1 MDAPPP
7 SLSEELAAAL
17 PKGCGFTLHHI
28 STPPTKCEPI
38 YSPPPDAKP
47 ERTYRESHFLNVS
60 IAPAGAA
67 DPAPVVAIM
76 AIECLVYTTKHLTTI
91 FVSKADSTGFLPL
104 LPNWPAGDAPSPL
117 RTIVTTFVAFL
128 VKHRVRPGIKLVV
141 DLFARASNQYLYPG
155 SVENPAKHVSDDR
168 QLVRWW
174 TRVLHPVVTAYAA
187 PSRDPR
193 AAAPPPTVARAYL
206 LVPGAE
212 SVHTFLPGDVRLDPA
227 QRARWTQGHPLGEL
241 ARRPNAPPRCLVPRF
256 PDDPKRRFLV
266 ELDDELPEAPAAGAP
281 AGDADAGGTDGA
293 GGTGGAAAGGG
304 MAGGGMAGGGSGG
317 GGGGG
322 TDAPMADEPDAEPD
336 ATKSAGRWRSVHSLA
351 QFWELMAYRAECS
364 AGRCVGFIWIVIERP
379 EEGDLFVDLDAEGAD
394 EVDEVPAENARGV
407 EADPVN
413 WRATANGEKPSR
425 RRKKPTGPVVARLP
439 RIKSTT
445 QILKAKFPEQTQYF
459 VWPAGTRGGLVLEDK
474 DYSKAVEI
482 LLDLDFAE
490 RHIAMQS
497 TKTWIDQVKVL
508 GGLHGEWGDT
518 IVGRKPFDISAPR
531 NGLASRGAMA
541 VNVLGVKRRNTA
553 LNTAPSIG
561 DEDVKRVKVEPGEDQ
576 VNVLGAG
583 LVRKKP
589 KKMAPTQIS
598 MT

>member
-17 PKGCGFTLHHI
+17 PKGCGFTLHHL
-28 STPPTKCEPI
+28 STPPTKCEPV

-67 DPAPVVAIM
+67 DPAQVVAIM

-91 FVSKADSTGFLPL
+91 FVSKADSTGCLPL
-104 LPNWPAGDAPSPL
+104 LPNWPAGGAPSPL
-117 RTIVTTFVAFL
+117 RTIATTFVGFL
-128 VKHRVRPGIKLVV
+128 VKHRVRPGVKLVV
-141 DLFARASNQYLYPG
+141 DLFARASDQYLYPG

-174 TRVLHPVVTAYAA
+174 TRVLHPVVAVYAA
-187 PSRDPR
+187 PSSRDPR
-193 AAAPPPTVARAYL
+193 ATAASTVARAYL

-212 SVHTFLPGDVRLDPA
+212 SVHTFLPADVRLDPA
-227 QRARWTQGHPLGEL
+227 QRARWTHGHPLAEL
-241 ARRPNAPPRCLVPRF
+241 ARRPDAPPRCLVPRF
-256 PDDPKRRFLV
+256 PDDPKRRFLI
-266 ELDDELPEAPAAGAP
+266 ELDDELPEAPT
-281 AGDADAGGTDGA
+281 AGGADSAGEAEGA
-293 GGTGGAAAGGG
+293 TGDGGAAAAAAGDGAADGGNG
-304 MAGGGMAGGGSGG
+304 D

-322 TDAPMADEPDAEPD
+322 TDAPMGDEPAAESDA
-336 ATKSAGRWRSVHSLA
+336 KKRAGRWRSVHSLA

-364 AGRCVGFIWIVIERP
+364 AGRCVGFMWIVVERP
-379 EEGDLFVDLDAEGAD
+379 EEGDLFVDRSAGYAEAD
-394 EVDEVPAENARGV
+394 VVPAEPLRRAD
-407 EADPVN
+407 ADPVN
-413 WRATANGEKPSR
+413 WRATANGEKPAKSR
-425 RRKKPTGPVVARLP
+425 NKPTGPVVTRLP

-445 QILKAKFPEQTQYF
+445 QVLKARFPEHTQYF
-459 VWPAGTRGGLVLEDK
+459 VWPVGTRGSLVLEDK

-482 LLDLDFAE
+482 LLDLDFAD

-497 TKTWIDQVKVL
+497 TKTWVNQVRVL
-508 GGLHGEWGDT
+508 GGLHGEWGDR
-518 IVGRKPFDISAPR
+518 IVGMKPFDVPAPS

-541 VNVLGVKRRNTA
+541 VNVLGVKRKNA
-553 LNTAPSIG
+553 ASNTAPSIG
-561 DEDVKRVKVEPGEDQ
+561 DEAKRVKVEPSEDQ

-589 KKMAPTQIS
+589 KKTAPTQIS